1 MQRRL
6 GLDISGAVV
15 GEITF
20 QPKLSTF
27 EMDIMEEM
35 GIKEERTPA
44 KSYWY

>member
-1 MQRRL
+1 MKNYFFSIL
-6 GLDISGAVV
+6 ASVIE
-15 GEITF
+15 EITF

-35 GIKEERTPA
+35 GIEEDRIPK